1 MEVNIYFGGDRCP
14 EACIATREWIVRD
27 YYTEEVIGAFSSMSL
42 AKAWLKY
49 MGNTRKVTYERVL
62 SWYETTDG

>member
-1 MEVNIYFGGDRCP
+1 MEVSIYLGGCP
-14 EACIATREWIVRD
+14 ETCIATREWIVRD
-27 YYTEEVIGAFSSMSL
+27 YHTEEVIGAFSTMGL